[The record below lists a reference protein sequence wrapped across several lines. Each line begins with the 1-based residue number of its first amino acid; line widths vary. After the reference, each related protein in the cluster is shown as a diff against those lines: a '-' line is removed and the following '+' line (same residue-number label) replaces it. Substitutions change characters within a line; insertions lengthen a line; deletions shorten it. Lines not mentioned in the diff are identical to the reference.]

1 MSRKIGFRAGT
12 CDAANNNY
20 HDENYH
26 VGCYE
31 DHGYGCYEDHD
42 YGCCEDHYYDYY
54 EDHDYGCYDDND
66 DEKGHDGLLGLMM
79 S

>member
-1 MSRKIGFRAGT
+1 MSRKIGSRPGT

-31 DHGYGCYEDHD
+31 DHGYGCY
-42 YGCCEDHYYDYY
+42 
-54 EDHDYGCYDDND
+54 DDND